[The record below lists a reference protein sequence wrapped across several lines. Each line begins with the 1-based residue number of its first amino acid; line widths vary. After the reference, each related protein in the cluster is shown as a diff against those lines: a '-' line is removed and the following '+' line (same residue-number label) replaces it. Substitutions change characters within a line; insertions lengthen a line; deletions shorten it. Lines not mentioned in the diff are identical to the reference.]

1 MGRGWYW
8 IHSGREEVTS
18 QVISDEEKQRHV
30 SALCENTFDLMGQ
43 VPLALPQIQ
52 ERISR
57 QLHRFFQIFKYMSLF
72 R

>member
-8 IHSGREEVTS
+8 IHSSREEVTS
-18 QVISDEEKQRHV
+18 QVISDEKQRHV
-30 SALCENTFDLMGQ
+30 WAWCENSFDLMVQ

-52 ERISR
+52 EGISR